1 MRTRMTMYTTD
12 YQISDSWVPSRAR
25 DHSLNILGPPGPTGL
40 TALTTGNYYCT
51 NYYLTWVPYLTRA
64 LRPYVH

>member
-25 DHSLNILGPPGPTGL
+25 DHSLDILGPPGPTGM
-40 TALTTGNYYCT
+40 
-51 NYYLTWVPYLTRA
+51 RSQ
-64 LRPYVH
+64 R